1 MQSSVGEKPVNPYQ
15 QITQQA
21 LWKNNPGL
29 VQLLGLCPLLA
40 VTTSLTSAL
49 GLGLATMLVL
59 FSTNTVVSLIR
70 NYVPNEIRIPVFVMV
85 IASVV
90 TVIEL
95 LMHAFLY
102 NLYQALGIFIPLIVT
117 NCIVIGRAEAFASK
131 NAVLPAAFDGLMM
144 GLGFALVLCTLG
156 AVREIIGAGT
166 LFAGAD
172 LLLGD
177 WAKVL
182 TIHIYQA
189 DHQFLLAILPPGAFL
204 VMGFLI
210 AAKNTIDAK
219 AAAKAKPAAQKISRA
234 RVTHVSS

>member
-1 MQSSVGEKPVNPYQ
+1 MSTYKEIVRQG
-15 QITQQA
+15 
-21 LWKNNPGL
+21 LWLNNPGL

-59 FSTNTVVSLIR
+59 FSTNTVVSLVR
-70 NYVPNEIRIPVFVMV
+70 NFVPNEIRIPIFVMV

-102 NLYQALGIFIPLIVT
+102 DLYQALGIFIPLIVT
-117 NCIVIGRAEAFASK
+117 NCIVIGRAEAYASK
-131 NAVLPAAFDGLMM
+131 NSVGPAAFDGFMM
-144 GLGFALVLCTLG
+144 GSGFALVLCALG
-156 AVREIIGAGT
+156 ALRELIGAGT
-166 LFAGAD
+166 LFSGAE

-182 TIHIYQA
+182 TVQLFEA
-189 DHQFLLAILPPGAFL
+189 ENPMLLAILPPGAFL
-204 VMGFLI
+204 VMGLLI
-210 AAKNTIDAK
+210 AGKNYLDAR
-219 AAAKAKPAAQKISRA
+219 AKAKTTPSEQKITRA
-234 RVTHVSS
+234 RVTHVTM

>member
-1 MQSSVGEKPVNPYQ
+1 MSVYKDIVRQG
-15 QITQQA
+15 
-21 LWKNNPGL
+21 LWQNNPGL

-59 FSTNTVVSLIR
+59 LSTNTVVSLVR
-70 NYVPNEIRIPVFVMV
+70 NFVPNEIRIPIFVMV

-95 LMHAFLY
+95 LMHAWMY

-117 NCIVIGRAEAFASK
+117 NCIVIGRAEAYASK
-131 NAVLPAAFDGLMM
+131 NSVGPAAFDGLMM
-144 GLGFALVLCTLG
+144 GTGFALVLCTLG
-156 AVREIIGAGT
+156 AVRELVGSGS

-182 TIHIYQA
+182 TIQL
-189 DHQFLLAILPPGAFL
+189 FSPENPMLLAILPPGAFL
-204 VMGFLI
+204 VMGLLI
-210 AAKNTIDAK
+210 AGKNQLDLRAK
-219 AAAKAKPAAQKISRA
+219 ARAKPAEQKISRA
-234 RVTHVSS
+234 RVTHVSN

>member
-1 MQSSVGEKPVNPYQ
+1 MSIYKDIVRQG
-15 QITQQA
+15 
-21 LWKNNPGL
+21 LWQNNPGL

-59 FSTNTVVSLIR
+59 LSTNTVVSLVR
-70 NYVPNEIRIPVFVMV
+70 NFVPNEIRIPIFVMV

-95 LMHAFLY
+95 LMHAWMY

-117 NCIVIGRAEAFASK
+117 NCIVIGRAEAYASK
-131 NAVLPAAFDGLMM
+131 NSVGPAAFDGLMM
-144 GLGFALVLCTLG
+144 GTGFALVLCTLG
-156 AVREIIGAGT
+156 AVRELVGSGS

-182 TIHIYQA
+182 TVQL
-189 DHQFLLAILPPGAFL
+189 FSPENPMLLAILPPGAFL
-204 VMGFLI
+204 VMGLLI
-210 AAKNTIDAK
+210 AGKNQLDIRAK
-219 AAAKAKPAAQKISRA
+219 ARAKPAEQKISRA
-234 RVTHVSS
+234 RVTHVSN

>member
-1 MQSSVGEKPVNPYQ
+1 METSAVETKVNPYQ
-15 QITQQA
+15 DIVRQG

-40 VTTSLTSAL
+40 VTSNLTNAL

-59 FSTNTVVSLIR
+59 LSTNTVVSLVR

-95 LMHAFLY
+95 LMHAFMY
-102 NLYQALGIFIPLIVT
+102 NLYQALGIFIPLMVT

-131 NAVLPAAFDGLMM
+131 NPVVPAAFDGLMM
-144 GLGFALVLCTLG
+144 GTGFALVLCTLG
-156 AVREIIGAGT
+156 AVREVLGAGT

-182 TIHIYQA
+182 TIHLYQA

-210 AAKNTIDAK
+210 AGKNAIDAR
-219 AAAKAKPAAQKISRA
+219 AVAKAKPAEQKISRA
-234 RVTHVSS
+234 RVTHVST

>member
-1 MQSSVGEKPVNPYQ
+1 MSVYQ
-15 QITQQA
+15 DIVRQG
-21 LWKNNPGL
+21 LWQNNPGL

-59 FSTNTVVSLIR
+59 VSTNTVVSLIR
-70 NYVPNEIRIPVFVMV
+70 HFVPNEIRIPIFVMV

-95 LMHAFLY
+95 LMHAWMY

-117 NCIVIGRAEAFASK
+117 NCIVIGRAEAYASK
-131 NAVLPAAFDGLMM
+131 NSVGPAAFDGLMM
-144 GLGFALVLCTLG
+144 GIGFSLVLCTLG
-156 AVREIIGAGT
+156 AVRELVGSGS

-182 TIHIYQA
+182 TVQL
-189 DHQFLLAILPPGAFL
+189 FSPENPMLLAILPPGAFL
-204 VMGFLI
+204 VMALLI
-210 AAKNTIDAK
+210 ASKNQLDLRAKTRS
-219 AAAKAKPAAQKISRA
+219 KPAEQKIARA
-234 RVTHVSS
+234 RVTHVNS